1 MEVMG
6 LSLLIEWDKFHVGTS
21 IFVPCIDRKA
31 VEKFIT
37 LQACRMRLNIVC
49 KQVVENGVYGLRVW
63 RVDAIVHPHSSLS
76 PSEKLSPT

>member
-21 IFVPCIDRKA
+21 IFVPCVDRRA

-37 LQACRMRLNIVC
+37 HESRRLRLNVVC

-63 RVDAIVHPHSSLS
+63 RVDAIVHPHSSRS
-76 PSEKLSPT
+76 PPEKLSPT

>member
-6 LSLLIEWDKFHVGTS
+6 LSLLIEWDKFQVGTS

-37 LQACRMRLNIVC
+37 QETRRLRLNVVC
-49 KQVVENGVYGLRVW
+49 KQVVEKGVYGVRAW
-63 RVDAIVHPHSSLS
+63 RKDGILHPHSAS
-76 PSEKLSPT
+76 SEV